1 MQRKDLDKERQ
12 NWKTLVLQGIL
23 VGSIGLCRMVMF
35 FEKGLG
41 LDKGMLENLVWV
53 EDRQKKNRKGRE
65 EELENQVGET

>member
-1 MQRKDLDKERQ
+1 
-12 NWKTLVLQGIL
+12 
-23 VGSIGLCRMVMF
+23 MF

-41 LDKGMLENLVWV
+41 LDKDMLENLVWV